1 MQLFEFGDPPESVVE
16 NVSEMSAIMAQ
27 RRRGNEAVQAKNDT
41 ERYLVL
47 VFPDRAAREAAAASI
62 GLPHDERYVHGPAV
76 ELRLRAETASGDAQV
91 VASRECSAAD
101 MSHSGAG
108 G

>member
-1 MQLFEFGDPPESVVE
+1 MRLFEFGDAPESVTE
-16 NVSEMSAIMAQ
+16 NVAEMSAIMEQ

-47 VFPDRAAREAAAASI
+47 VFSDRAAREAAALSI
-62 GLPHDERYVHGPAV
+62 GLPHDERYVHGSAV
-76 ELRLRAETASGDAQV
+76 ELRLRSNSSAGDVQV
-91 VASRECSAAD
+91 AAARECSAAD
-101 MSHSGAG
+101 VSHSGAG